1 MRLYFLIFQTITI
14 LLTSCLTM
22 TISACYASMQNW
34 QLALEDALQ
43 CVGKDSNFI
52 KGYFRLSIAQ
62 SELGYYD
69 DAETT
74 LRAALAKE
82 PGTINLTE

>member
-1 MRLYFLIFQTITI
+1 MIVYIFEISTPDQFS
-14 LLTSCLTM
+14 LDSHLSY
-22 TISACYASMQNW
+22 SACYASMQNW

-43 CVGKDSNFI
+43 CVSKDSNFI

-62 SELGYYD
+62 SELGMYE

-82 PGTINLTE
+82 PGMSHFFC

>member
-1 MRLYFLIFQTITI
+1 MPLIPSLII
-14 LLTSCLTM
+14 TM

>member
-1 MRLYFLIFQTITI
+1 
-14 LLTSCLTM
+14 
-22 TISACYASMQNW
+22 MQNW

-82 PGTINLTE
+82 PGGHSVCVKTWICNTLLIKS

>member
-1 MRLYFLIFQTITI
+1 
-14 LLTSCLTM
+14 
-22 TISACYASMQNW
+22 MQNW

-62 SELGYYD
+62 SELGYFD

-82 PGTINLTE
+82 PGAFKHINYFLDAINHCLHMLG

>member
-1 MRLYFLIFQTITI
+1 
-14 LLTSCLTM
+14 
-22 TISACYASMQNW
+22 MQNW

-82 PGTINLTE
+82 PGSCLRKNLDMSFSLQEIIISRDSKAWNILLHG

>member
-1 MRLYFLIFQTITI
+1 
-14 LLTSCLTM
+14 
-22 TISACYASMQNW
+22 MQNW

-82 PGTINLTE
+82 PGAQSV

>member
-1 MRLYFLIFQTITI
+1 
-14 LLTSCLTM
+14 
-22 TISACYASMQNW
+22 MQNW
-34 QLALEDALQ
+34 QLALQDALQ
-43 CVGKDSNFI
+43 CVSKDSDFI

-62 SELGYYD
+62 SELGLYD

-82 PGTINLTE
+82 PGKSSQEAC